1 MECNKIWEVTNGD
14 QVWSS
19 YQFWFRN
26 CANSK
31 MLDTLILNDK
41 SMCLGNIQNSR
52 YQIIS
57 FQHIKTN

>member
-1 MECNKIWEVTNGD
+1 MEAKSGQATNFGLEI
-14 QVWSS
+14 VL
-19 YQFWFRN
+19 
-26 CANSK
+26 NSQI
-31 MLDTLILNDK
+31 LDILIFNDK